1 MKQLVQ
7 SYRSGRLQ
15 VEDVPVPALRPA
27 GVLVQNAAS
36 LISPGTERA
45 QLELARSSLLR
56 KAWERPEHLRQVL
69 RSARQEGWLTTYRK
83 AMDRL
88 DTPVAIGYCSAGIVM
103 EVGREAGP
111 FQVGDRVACA
121 GEGHGAHA
129 EVVYVPKTM
138 CARVPDR
145 VPLEH
150 AAVAPLGAIAL
161 ESLRQSNVVLGERV
175 AVVGLGLVGLLI
187 VQLLEAAGCH
197 VLAADPEPV
206 RVERALELGATL
218 ACPVDQ
224 LETMAAHFTGER
236 GVDCVILAAAA
247 RSAEPVELAGRI
259 AREKGRVVVVG
270 AFPIDVPR
278 TLFYQKELSLTLSRA
293 FGAGTY
299 DPEFVE
305 RGRDYPYSYVRWTA
319 GRHLEEFLSQMARGR
334 VRVDS
339 LLTHRFP
346 VERAAEAYH
355 LLEEPSPR
363 PLGILFFYD
372 VGKELDRHLSRSPQG
387 KAPGR
392 LTVVP
397 PAGAVDEIRLGVI
410 GAGKFAQTY
419 LLPHFRRPQVRL
431 VTVANATGPSATHVA
446 RKFGFTER
454 CCDADGVVAD
464 PRINCVLI
472 ATRHDLHAPLAA
484 AALRAGKT
492 VFVEKP
498 LALEEEGLRQVAA
511 AARQAG
517 GCILVGFNRRFSPLA
532 RRVREFFARRQG
544 PLVMTYRVNAAALPP
559 DHWIYDPQEG
569 GGRVR
574 SEVCHYIDFLQ
585 SMAGAPPVRLH
596 AQSVRNLPAQAHP
609 EDNLQVTLQFGDGS
623 TGTITYTTV
632 GDPAL
637 ARERVEIFG
646 EKAAAEINNFR
657 TAHLYRQNR
666 TRRHWLLH
674 QDMGHRDEVSA
685 FLEAVSSGGAMP
697 IPLEEI
703 LLSSLATLRVVDS
716 LQQGQPVLV
725 DPDSLGWADA

>member
-88 DTPVAIGYCSAGIVM
+88 DTPVAVGYCSAGIVM

-138 CARVPDR
+138 CARVPDN

-161 ESLRQSNVVLGERV
+161 ESLRQANVVLGERV
-175 AVVGLGLVGLLI
+175 AVLGLGMVGLLI

-197 VLAADPEPV
+197 VLAADPEPD
-206 RVERALELGATL
+206 RVERALELGAAI
-218 ACPVDQ
+218 ACPVEQ
-224 LETMAAHFTGER
+224 LETRAAHFTGER

-270 AFPIDVPR
+270 AFPLEIPR
-278 TLFYQKELSLTLSRA
+278 TLFYQKELSLTMSRA

-346 VERAAEAYH
+346 VERAAEAYR

-372 VGKELDRHLSRSPQG
+372 INQTHDRCVRSPGDQV
-387 KAPGR
+387 PSR
-392 LTVVP
+392 LTVAP
-397 PAGAVDEIRLGVI
+397 PAGAVDEICLGVI

-454 CCDADGVVAD
+454 CCDAEAVVAD
-464 PRINCVLI
+464 PRINCVVI

-498 LALEEEGLRQVAA
+498 LALEEEGLRQVAT
-511 AARQAG
+511 AARETG
-517 GCILVGFNRRFSPLA
+517 GRILVGFNRRFSPLA

-544 PLVMTYRVNAAALPP
+544 PLVMTYRVNSAALPP
-559 DHWIYDPQEG
+559 DHWIYDPLEG

-585 SMAGAPPVRLH
+585 SIAGAPPVRLH

-637 ARERVEIFG
+637 ARERIEIFG

-666 TRRHWLLH
+666 ARRHWLLR

-716 LQQGQPVLV
+716 LEQDQPVRV
-725 DPDSLGWADA
+725 DLDSLGGGDA